1 MDFVTH
7 RFNSITSFNV
17 QSQEILNM
25 LNKHKLQRI
34 AIATSAL
41 MAFGTTQLIANA
53 ETVTIT
59 GTIQGP
65 TCVLS
70 TSSGGGE
77 TKNFNIALPT
87 VQLSA
92 ATSGPA
98 GTAFGTKS
106 FVTFALTQNGTTPCS
121 FGGNAT
127 GWDVAIAP
135 AKSGFL
141 KTIGTSTFLSNMTSV
156 ADGGTNAV
164 VKLTGGVAPG
174 AATVAN
180 ATNEITLSDT
190 GAEVYVSSPTV
201 ANAFKALA
209 TSSIVLGAE
218 FVNPTGGV
226 KPNSGTYN
234 STLTVGVTY
243 R

>member
-1 MDFVTH
+1 
-7 RFNSITSFNV
+7 
-17 QSQEILNM
+17 M

-53 ETVTIT
+53 ETVTIS

-70 TSSGGGE
+70 TSAGSGAV
-77 TKNFNIALPT
+77 TNFTVALPT
-87 VQLSA
+87 AQLSA

-98 GTAFGTKS
+98 GTTFGTKGT
-106 FVTFALTQNGTTPCS
+106 VNFALTAGGGGVCS
-121 FGGNAT
+121 FGGNAS

-141 KTIGTSTFLSNMTSV
+141 KTIGSSTFLSNMTSV
-156 ADGGTNAV
+156 VDGGTNAV
-164 VKLTGGVAPG
+164 VKLTGGVTTAS
-174 AATVAN
+174 N
-180 ATNEITLSDT
+180 DITLNDT
-190 GAEVYVSSPTV
+190 GAEVFVSAPNVS
-201 ANAFKALA
+201 NAFKAQA
-209 TSSIVLGAE
+209 ASSIQLGVE
-218 FVNPTGGV
+218 FANPVSGL